1 MDLAFTIWALLES
14 NKTTFAQTFFFIV
27 VWDNV
32 VIASYFFLILTHG
45 HYGNRTF
52 AADKQRFRL
61 AQFLHH
67 QQQTHNHGKTEKQKE
82 YHESVGS
89 TLEYIIAL
97 IEATDEPITML
108 GVHLTYER
116 IIALLAILVAPFAT
130 LVVRLV
136 NERCEIA

>member
-1 MDLAFTIWALLES
+1 MLL
-14 NKTTFAQTFFFIV
+14 T
-27 VWDNV
+27 
-32 VIASYFFLILTHG
+32 
-45 HYGNRTF
+45 
-52 AADKQRFRL
+52 
-61 AQFLHH
+61 
-67 QQQTHNHGKTEKQKE
+67 KTEKQKE